1 MIDSL
6 YKLFLDELKFFE
18 EKSYFASQSMKNQDD
33 CGELVELAIRKFL
46 REIIGERFKITHGYI
61 YSSANKRL
69 SPQIDI
75 IITDTFVPHTLK
87 RLDYLDNLEIVPVEA
102 VVAIFELKRTLRPSS
117 LKAAGVHLQKI
128 FDEVPLRKDLPDNY
142 LPGGIKLQGGNGVT
156 ITGGK
161 TSNPLLGIIGLL
173 HENSPD
179 CSELPWLIDTTF
191 SFQGFLRAPK
201 EKGSESLRVYSCRSS
216 GDEIDYRVFQEESES
231 GQIKL
236 LKGFISYLLR
246 YLDEVTGRSF
256 DMNAYFS

>member
-6 YKLFLDELKFFE
+6 YQLFLDELKFLE
-18 EKSYFASQSMKNQDD
+18 EQSYFASQSMKNQAD

-69 SPQIDI
+69 SPQVDI
-75 IITDTFVPHTLK
+75 IITDTFVTHALK

-102 VVAIFELKRTLRPSS
+102 VVAIFELKRTLQTSS
-117 LKAAGVHLQKI
+117 LKAAGAHLQKI
-128 FDEVPLRKDLPDNY
+128 FNEVPLQKDLPDKY
-142 LPGGIKLQGGNGVT
+142 LPGGIKFQSGNNLS
-156 ITGGK
+156 ISGGK
-161 TSNPLLGIIGLL
+161 TSNPLLGIISLL

-179 CSELPWLIDTTF
+179 YSKLPWLIDTVF

-201 EKGSESLRVYSCRSS
+201 DEGSKSLRVYSCRSS
-216 GDEIDYRVFQEESES
+216 GDEIEYSLFKEKSQS
-231 GQIKL
+231 GRIKL

-246 YLDEVTGRSF
+246 YLDEVTGRPF
-256 DMNAYFS
+256 DVNAYFS